1 MIAPT
6 NDMSQNQE
14 GESPYLRK
22 ENQDEGMRHAR
33 KGEKLLGAINLGP
46 PWEDLHPRICGT
58 APFSPIK
65 MV

>member
-1 MIAPT
+1 MIVPT

-46 PWEDLHPRICGT
+46 P
-58 APFSPIK
+58 
-65 MV
+65 